1 MKQLFK
7 TLFATALITS
17 ALISSVAQAQ
27 QKIGVINREAIVQQ
41 MPQAIASQQALQ
53 IEFKDE
59 GAKID
64 AMRQQMAAD
73 LEKLR
78 KDAPTMSE
86 AQIQAEQARLQ
97 GVNTEYEALAKP
109 LQEKLQQRRQEENVK
124 VLNLLNQAI
133 QAVIDEEGLEL
144 VLDRQAVV
152 FATPAHDISEKVL
165 KKVSQMK

>member
-7 TLFATALITS
+7 ALFATALITS

-27 QKIGVINREAIVQQ
+27 QKIGVINREAIIQQ

-78 KDAPTMSE
+78 KDATTMSE

-97 GVNTEYEALAKP
+97 AANTEYEALAKP

-133 QAVIDEEGLEL
+133 QAVIDEEGFEL